1 MKLQRFLHSEFGKYI
16 ISVLLGIGLASFFR
30 KACND
35 RKCVKYVAP
44 RTKDIKGKTFKY
56 NDKCYTF
63 EENAETCNPNKRM
76 IQF

>member
-1 MKLQRFLHSEFGKYI
+1 MKLQRFIHSEFGKYI
-16 ISVLLGIGLASFFR
+16 ISILLGIGLASFFR
-30 KACND
+30 KACKD

-56 NDKCYTF
+56 NKKCYTF
-63 EENAETCNPNKRM
+63 EETAETCNPDKRM